1 MSDAHIRWFLQACFG
16 FALAV
21 ATGGCGGKLLGD
33 LPVGGGDAFAPSP
46 VVDAA
51 PHPLDGA
58 GSPQVGSDAD
68 AVTGPSDAG
77 VENLDD
83 SLLDHGEADAPH
95 PPPMGAAFSASCST
109 YAGVVGRV
117 SCEGCVSRAQAQPTC
132 AATWAQLSMQCQ
144 SNYLCVVSN
153 CFCTSPCST
162 AGLCSCAAGC
172 LPANDGDPCV
182 RLWSEAMKCVGS
194 ACTGGC

>member
-1 MSDAHIRWFLQACFG
+1 MRDAHIRWFLPACFG
-16 FALAV
+16 LALAV

-33 LPVGGGDAFAPSP
+33 LPDGGDALAPSP
-46 VVDAA
+46 IEDAA
-51 PHPLDGA
+51 PRPLDGA
-58 GSPQVGSDAD
+58 GSPLDGSL
-68 AVTGPSDAG
+68 S
-77 VENLDD
+77 
-83 SLLDHGEADAPH
+83 DHGEADAPP
-95 PPPMGAAFSASCST
+95 PPPMGAAFSASCSA
-109 YAGVVGRV
+109 YSGVVGRV

-132 AATWAQLSMQCQ
+132 ASTWAQLSMQCQ